1 MSTGCFYVRF
11 QVPIFRDWFS
21 VACVGSSVG
30 AFKIVVFSILVLVW
44 YGVVCIFGLFSA
56 TVKCPED
63 HWFAIFFAPVKS
75 SELKCVVPHYVVWS
89 GGWACFFY
97 FAWFSRI
104 SGVGGLS
111 SLEAHPR
118 CIWLSPYKLLVVL
131 SFMAN
136 ISSFLFLKLLV
147 TWGEFQLVLLLY
159 VSCGWAL
166 VSLLMGFSYC
176 EYLPFSHVYIL
187 DLVFHFIVLI

>member
-1 MSTGCFYVRF
+1 MNVRGDIPTKF
-11 QVPIFRDWFS
+11 SLGIFRGHFRQTSGPRNFLGSLFLGIPSENSEGFPRKEEILKNYFRRLVSSVPIFRDWFS
-21 VACVGSSVG
+21 VSCVGSSVG

-63 HWFAIFFAPVKS
+63 HWFAICFAPVKS
-75 SELKCVVPHYVVWS
+75 SELKCVVPRSVVWS
-89 GGWACFFY
+89 GGWTCFYY
-97 FAWFSRI
+97 FAWLSRI

-118 CIWLSPYKLLVVL
+118 CVWLSPYKLLVVL

-136 ISSFLFLKLLV
+136 ISSFLNF
-147 TWGEFQLVLLLY
+147 
-159 VSCGWAL
+159 
-166 VSLLMGFSYC
+166 
-176 EYLPFSHVYIL
+176 
-187 DLVFHFIVLI
+187 